1 MRPYTSAFHRT
12 VQNFRGSTVSYRLP
26 DSDSIF
32 DLLVW
37 RAFLCLLAFH
47 EERFARHLDT
57 FRPVVA
63 TFKIEYDASLTGL
76 GILISTRRTAQDSW
90 QLKYHFSLDFPF
102 DVEHDSSYQNTCE
115 FLAVVSALV
124 ILVRY
129 GHSDFSFDL
138 YGDSISSLQWCR
150 DERTKSTLARQAMF
164 GFSLLSLFADATLA
178 TTIHVPGKEN
188 VLCDSLSRGKNGIQL
203 GLDPSTGV
211 DLPTTADVHEFLL
224 IANPLL
230 TYHTQAEQEKGLRL
244 LIAFLV
250 KLRSNLRSRKS
261 SDK

>member
-1 MRPYTSAFHRT
+1 
-12 VQNFRGSTVSYRLP
+12 
-26 DSDSIF
+26 
-32 DLLVW
+32 
-37 RAFLCLLAFH
+37 
-47 EERFARHLDT
+47 
-57 FRPVVA
+57 
-63 TFKIEYDASLTGL
+63 
-76 GILISTRRTAQDSW
+76 
-90 QLKYHFSLDFPF
+90 
-102 DVEHDSSYQNTCE
+102 
-115 FLAVVSALV
+115 
-124 ILVRY
+124 
-129 GHSDFSFDL
+129 
-138 YGDSISSLQWCR
+138 
-150 DERTKSTLARQAMF
+150 MF

-203 GLDPSTGV
+203 GLDPSTSV

-224 IANPLL
+224 ITNPLL